1 MWATVITGFW
11 FIASEFFPEV
21 MVSIFTND
29 PSLKVVA
36 DKGLRVMNPV
46 VLLVGWQMVSTN
58 LFQSLGMVR
67 KSIFLSLSRQLLYL
81 VPLLFTMPLLL
92 GTHGVFAAF
101 PIADA
106 LACVTTLFMISN
118 LMRKFSK
125 LKDGDEPTILGSAI
139 S

>member
-1 MWATVITGFW
+1 
-11 FIASEFFPEV
+11 
-21 MVSIFTND
+21 
-29 PSLKVVA
+29 
-36 DKGLRVMNPV
+36 MNPV
-46 VLLVGWQMVSTN
+46 VLIVGWQMVSTN

-81 VPLLFTMPLLL
+81 VPMLYMLPMFFEI
-92 GTHGVFAAF
+92 HGVFAAF
-101 PIADA
+101 PISDA
-106 LACVTTLFMISN
+106 LACITTLFMVSR